1 MSKGTARLPRGA
13 SVVCLDAM
21 ILIGYASAD
30 LLETLSSFFAAADV
44 HVCTSAWV
52 IDSEI
57 GKHLD
62 THRANQKIVD
72 ADWLHRAAVVDE
84 DILYVQNLLAAWG
97 SAAGKDRGEA
107 EILALCS
114 RHGWIGVSDDHNAHG
129 GAALAKR
136 QGRPFEPSLVRGVSL
151 LAAAAAE
158 NLIGVDQAWAVHRAV
173 EARYDDPPIMPIT
186 PAFEQAFADAVTALR
201 ATRNSQGSPPWPRL
215 LTCGADRIVKA
226 AVRHRNKQL
235 GTV

>member
-1 MSKGTARLPRGA
+1 MSKGKARLPRGT

-30 LLETLSSFFAAADV
+30 LLETLSSLFAAADV
-44 HVCTSAWV
+44 HACTSAWV
-52 IDSEI
+52 IDNEI

-62 THRANQKIVD
+62 THRANQNIVD
-72 ADWLHRAAVVDE
+72 ADWLHRATIVDVE
-84 DILYVQNLLAAWG
+84 NLLAAWG
-97 SAAGKDRGEA
+97 STAGKDRGEA

-114 RHGWIGVSDDHNAHG
+114 RHGWTGVSDDHNAHG

-158 NLIGVDQAWAVHRAV
+158 SLIGGDQAWAVHRAV

-201 ATRNSQGSPPWPRL
+201 STRNIQGSPPWPRL

-235 GTV
+235 GTL